1 MDKGTLLQLDLA
13 IVPII
18 TTVLVTLGS
27 TLFAISI
34 GLELTLPAEVKEM
47 IRQVMAQNVQY
58 NVVGQAID
66 NYITLLAGIGA
77 ILIVAGIVY
86 GSAKIAGIKR
96 RMKSAK
102 EVTNV

>member
-1 MDKGTLLQLDLA
+1 MDKATLLQLDLA
-13 IVPII
+13 IVQII

-27 TLFAISI
+27 ILFAISI

-47 IRQVMAQNVQY
+47 IRHVMAQNVQY

-66 NYITLLAGIGA
+66 NYIMLIAGIGS
-77 ILIVAGIVY
+77 ILIVTGIVY

>member
-13 IVPII
+13 IVQII

-34 GLELTLPAEVKEM
+34 GLELTLPPEVKEM

-58 NVVGQAID
+58 DVVGQAID
-66 NYITLLAGIGA
+66 SYIMLLAGIGA
-77 ILIVAGIVY
+77 ILI
-86 GSAKIAGIKR
+86 IAGIILVLQR
-96 RMKSAK
+96 
-102 EVTNV
+102 